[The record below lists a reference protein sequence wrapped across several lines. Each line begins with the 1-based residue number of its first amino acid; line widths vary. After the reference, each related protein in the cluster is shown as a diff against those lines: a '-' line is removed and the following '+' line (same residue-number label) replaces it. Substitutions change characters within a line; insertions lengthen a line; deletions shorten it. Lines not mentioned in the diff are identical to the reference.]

1 MSPFDTV
8 SSPKAALV
16 CVGQEGEHNELAQ
29 QFLDRAVSA
38 LAHRDLELVGS
49 PTQVAITPAEVM
61 DCVRAGRHAGADCVI
76 YLIGTWILAD
86 KVVDAIRSVNLPA
99 AIWGI
104 PEGISFSSVGAN
116 VVHGALEE
124 LGIQHTLF
132 YGQPDDPQVV
142 EELLA
147 YAKACQA
154 VEMLR
159 HARLG
164 LLGGRS
170 ISAYPTAADPNQI
183 KEIFGAEVI
192 HIDQLVLL
200 ERAKAIPEDRLQE
213 EREAFSARYGGVD
226 APENRLE
233 QSLRVYL
240 ALKDIRQDYLW
251 GIPEG
256 ISFSSVGA
264 NVVHGALEELGIQ
277 HTLFYGQPD
286 DPQVVEEL
294 LAYAKACQAVE
305 MLRHA
310 RLGLLGGRSISAYP
324 TAADPNQIKEI
335 FGAEV
340 IHIDQLVLLERAK
353 AIPEDRL
360 QEEREAFSARYGGVD
375 APENRLEQSLRVYLA
390 LKDIRQDY
398 QLDFLAV
405 KCLEEFIETYTSCC
419 TAISLLNSEGI
430 VTACQSDLNAA
441 LSMFLL
447 HALSGRP
454 TIFGDVNTVDCA
466 SGVARMINCGSM
478 PVALAGK
485 EPVRWIEQYEYMGA
499 GRGVCPVF
507 CCQEGPV
514 TFGTFSRIKGS
525 YRLLIAKGEA
535 YEEPFDSY
543 QDVRAWPQGFIRLL
557 CNPRQFYQNLRS
569 NHSVVG
575 YGDLTR
581 QLRYA
586 AELLQIQTVELK
598 S

>member
-1 MSPFDTV
+1 MSDRGGAGGGLTAPCPARGSTYYTEEVYAMSPFDTV

-200 ERAKAIPEDRLQE
+200 ERAKAIPEDRLQD
-213 EREAFSARYGGVD
+213 ERESFSSRYGGVD
-226 APENRLE
+226 APE
-233 QSLRVYL
+233 
-240 ALKDIRQDYLW
+240 K
-251 GIPEG
+251 
-256 ISFSSVGA
+256 
-264 NVVHGALEELGIQ
+264 
-277 HTLFYGQPD
+277 
-286 DPQVVEEL
+286 
-294 LAYAKACQAVE
+294 
-305 MLRHA
+305 
-310 RLGLLGGRSISAYP
+310 
-324 TAADPNQIKEI
+324 
-335 FGAEV
+335 
-340 IHIDQLVLLERAK
+340 
-353 AIPEDRL
+353 
-360 QEEREAFSARYGGVD
+360 
-375 APENRLEQSLRVYLA
+375 RLEQSLRVYLA

-454 TIFGDVNTVDCA
+454 TIFGDVNTVDCV

-499 GRGVCPVF
+499 GRGVCPIF

-557 CNPRQFYQNLRS
+557 CDPRQFYQNLRS